1 MSNPLLGFK
10 TCSTHKIKGQA
21 FSLTFYFRA
30 GKGFRTL
37 DIDLG
42 KVALYQLSYSR
53 GVQLI

>member
-1 MSNPLLGFK
+1 MAIIEKKTPLGVF
-10 TCSTHKIKGQA
+10 
-21 FSLTFYFRA
+21 FVFRA

-53 GVQLI
+53 ECSKFNKKCRFVKA